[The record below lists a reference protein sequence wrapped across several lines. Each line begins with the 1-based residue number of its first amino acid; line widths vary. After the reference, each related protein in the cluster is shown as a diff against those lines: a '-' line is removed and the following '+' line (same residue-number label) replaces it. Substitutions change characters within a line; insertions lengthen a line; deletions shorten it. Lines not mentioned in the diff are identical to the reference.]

1 MRGKEAANSPGFS
14 LGILAARAGVAFASY
29 VGMESILNGSFFHGQ
44 RATSVWRVRINSRVV
59 SAFLTS
65 QAKTDFLDLVN
76 YTFQTIMPSSSPDK
90 LICVSWEATDRRGS
104 WSRAGCRVVRSNAT
118 HTTCSCNHVSNLAIL
133 MASGEI
139 TAGFPLFLISHVG
152 LALSL
157 LCLFLPILTFLL
169 CRSIRNVNTSIH
181 LQVCLCLFLADLLFL
196 TVVDSPSHQ
205 LACAIIAGLLHY
217 LFLACFAWMFLEA
230 VMLFLT
236 VRNLGVVNYFSTHS
250 PKMRHLSL
258 FGYGF
263 PALVVAVSAAVMP
276 EGYGSQEN
284 SLCVSMCLQSVL
296 ASVSQGSF
304 CLIQTGSESVP
315 APLSETWVFRKHSPF
330 RPGPPNSAA
339 LQRPVI
345 TGSLP
350 LPFYRLLTFKAIAQ
364 VFILGCTWIFGLLQ
378 IGPAA
383 TVMAYLF
390 TVVNSLQGAFIFLV
404 HCLLNRQVREEYKRR
419 FTCKPKSYVSDV
431 SMSTLATS
439 SKAKAVATMKQLIS
453 HLLGFCWLVCFTGT
467 QCFTSDD
474 VNECSQDPPVC
485 GPHNQCN
492 NTRGS
497 FTCQC
502 SPGYSSPSGTS
513 WKPGDSHT
521 LDCTENLISCQ
532 PRILQRD
539 DFKSLC
545 GNSTQHGNQQNNRF
559 CTFLNET
566 SKTLESACGNGNQ
579 SISLKEVSTSID
591 LLFYATAQQSNGS
604 KEEVALVA
612 TIFLQSVESAA
623 LATARK
629 SPGNKTQTITGE
641 TMTIVAQRVTD
652 NCSRAGKMI
661 ELNAENE
668 LMSIDCMTVVGAR
681 EQGSGVVA
689 FISYATLESILNN
702 NFIDQQNLREDVK
715 LGSTMLNSKVVSGT
729 IGKPGPLS
737 KPFNFT
743 LEHKQKKEME
753 DKIICVFWNLTGPWF
768 TEGCRL
774 LRENSTHTTCTC
786 NHLSSFAIL
795 MASHAIKESYPLTII
810 TYVGLTLS
818 LLCLFLAILTFLL
831 CRSIRNISTSL
842 HLQLCLCLF
851 LADLLFLTTVN
862 SVTNEVVCA
871 VIAGLLHYL
880 FLACFS
886 WMLLEG
892 LHLFLTVRNLKVVNY
907 TSASQFKKRFMY
919 PFGYGFP
926 ALVVAI
932 SAAVNPG
939 GYGTSKQ
946 LLTFKAIA
954 QLFILGCTWSL
965 GLLQTKAAAMVMA
978 YLFTIINSLQGAF
991 IFLVHCLLNQQL
1003 LRKWFSSGKEWER
1016 ERALQASTQ
1025 LQTAYQEVVHSTV
1038 SIALLFLE
1046 LTSLLTSDLTLNA
1059 NA

>member
-1 MRGKEAANSPGFS
+1 MSHSPG
-14 LGILAARAGVAFASY
+14 
-29 VGMESILNGSFFHGQ
+29 
-44 RATSVWRVRINSRVV
+44 
-59 SAFLTS
+59 
-65 QAKTDFLDLVN
+65 
-76 YTFQTIMPSSSPDK
+76 
-90 LICVSWEATDRRGS
+90 
-104 WSRAGCRVVRSNAT
+104 
-118 HTTCSCNHVSNLAIL
+118 
-133 MASGEI
+133 
-139 TAGFPLFLISHVG
+139 
-152 LALSL
+152 L
-157 LCLFLPILTFLL
+157 L
-169 CRSIRNVNTSIH
+169 
-181 LQVCLCLFLADLLFL
+181 
-196 TVVDSPSHQ
+196 
-205 LACAIIAGLLHY
+205 
-217 LFLACFAWMFLEA
+217 E
-230 VMLFLT
+230 
-236 VRNLGVVNYFSTHS
+236 
-250 PKMRHLSL
+250 K
-258 FGYGF
+258 
-263 PALVVAVSAAVMP
+263 
-276 EGYGSQEN
+276 
-284 SLCVSMCLQSVL
+284 
-296 ASVSQGSF
+296 
-304 CLIQTGSESVP
+304 
-315 APLSETWVFRKHSPF
+315 
-330 RPGPPNSAA
+330 
-339 LQRPVI
+339 
-345 TGSLP
+345 
-350 LPFYRLLTFKAIAQ
+350 
-364 VFILGCTWIFGLLQ
+364 
-378 IGPAA
+378 
-383 TVMAYLF
+383 
-390 TVVNSLQGAFIFLV
+390 
-404 HCLLNRQVREEYKRR
+404 
-419 FTCKPKSYVSDV
+419 
-431 SMSTLATS
+431 
-439 SKAKAVATMKQLIS
+439 
-453 HLLGFCWLVCFTGT
+453 
-467 QCFTSDD
+467 
-474 VNECSQDPPVC
+474 
-485 GPHNQCN
+485 
-492 NTRGS
+492 
-497 FTCQC
+497 
-502 SPGYSSPSGTS
+502 
-513 WKPGDSHT
+513 
-521 LDCTENLISCQ
+521 ENLISCQ

-681 EQGSGVVA
+681 EQGSGVIA

-907 TSASQFKKRFMY
+907 TSASQFKKRFVY

-939 GYGTSKQ
+939 GYGTSKHKLKPSLTVEENRE
-946 LLTFKAIA
+946 LLGQCFKS
-954 QLFILGCTWSL
+954 LFPLPPLEKMKEEDGTAKDALHI
-965 GLLQTKAAAMVMA
+965 
-978 YLFTIINSLQGAF
+978 
-991 IFLVHCLLNQQL
+991 QL

-1016 ERALQASTQ
+1016 EWALQASTQ
-1025 LQTAYQEVVHSTV
+1025 LQTAYQEVVHSTTQETFHQFGSLIGAVAPYSCDSLATSRQWVVDCISCLLCIQGQPMNLGSAEEELRCLREELTAAPDPEALFQASSKMARVVSEYFPPEQATAFIEATVESMLSASPTCATAAGLWMKVILKECGDAMPDKVPAIVDIIYSHMATIQEGSLRQFLLEAV
-1038 SIALLFLE
+1038 SILAHHHLE
-1046 LTSLLTSDLTLNA
+1046 AVISSLLSNHLPMDSDTSELWRSLGGEPLLATQVLQVLIEKIKTSTSQEGSITSETETDRHLAAAEPLSATCAIFEVVSALQSSKAVRELLPEWFPVLLQQVSRTSGQKMPLPRIRSRSLFQKDQQHTEGNPCW
-1059 NA
+1059 